1 MLIYEAPLIRNISN
15 RTGPI
20 SIISGSDVRALLQ
33 LSRPSFIDFALLL
46 GTDFSPRIK
55 NIGPRRALNFIRTYG
70 SIERVLKE
78 EPQYPPR
85 MSPETYLAQVSLARM
100 IFQTLPP
107 PPPLDLLQQGRYDES
122 AISEILMRY
131 KLQRAVSPDWAYSE
145 ALSGNFF
152 NDNPSAS

>member
-1 MLIYEAPLIRNISN
+1 M
-15 RTGPI
+15 
-20 SIISGSDVRALLQ
+20 RALLQ
-33 LSRPSFIDFALLL
+33 LSKQSFIDFALQLSKQSFIDFALLL

-70 SIERVLKE
+70 SIERVLAK

-85 MSPETYLAQVSLARM
+85 MSVELYLAQVDMARM
-100 IFQTLPP
+100 IFSTLPP
-107 PPPLDLLQQGRYDES
+107 PPPRAALQQRPYDES
-122 AISEILMRY
+122 EVSSVLMRY
-131 KLQRAVSPDWAYSE
+131 GLQRAVVPEFTYSN